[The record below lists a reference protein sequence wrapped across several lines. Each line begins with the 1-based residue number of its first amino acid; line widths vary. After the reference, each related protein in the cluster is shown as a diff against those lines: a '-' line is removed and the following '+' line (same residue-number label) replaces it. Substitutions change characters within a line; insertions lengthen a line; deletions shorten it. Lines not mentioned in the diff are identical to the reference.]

1 MKAARGM
8 IPRLPLCMPNQAS
21 GMNLRMKRAVAS
33 GSRQRVRIALR
44 GRRNGLSTFRGRRL
58 SGTEEEGG
66 DNNTIPRRSIILPG
80 SFNPLHFGHLHLGWS
95 AFSFL
100 QEKSMAPAML
110 VFEISVLNADK
121 GYISEDVLNTRVDQ
135 FLEGDLKRFPGT
147 TASNFL
153 ATSTEST
160 YAVALTEAPLFTE
173 KAALFPG
180 CMFIIGVDT
189 FVRIIDAKYYDG
201 EDHLRESLRE
211 IENLDCSFLV
221 ACRADAGEAEVK
233 VLEDYAKDIPP
244 GFEKLFRSLPSQV
257 FRADISSTEIRA
269 RI

>member
-8 IPRLPLCMPNQAS
+8 RPRLPLCMHNQAS
-21 GMNLRMKRAVAS
+21 AMNLSIKRAVAS

-58 SGTEEEGG
+58 CGTEEEG
-66 DNNTIPRRSIILPG
+66 DNNTIPRGSIVLPG

-135 FLEGDLKRFPGT
+135 FLEGDLKEFPGT

-153 ATSTEST
+153 ATSAESI

-189 FVRIIDAKYYDG
+189 FVRIINAKYYDG

-244 GFEKLFRSLPSQV
+244 GFDKLFLSLPPQV